1 MYSFLTRIPWHVSRS
16 VLYIEY
22 ILFRV
27 SDSLLS
33 LTQRLLRIL
42 KAVRTPLW
50 RIFPS
55 VYFLPTALWQF
66 GLRSDETVTSQGSRS
81 LATISCSSI
90 SFFLLSANSTQK
102 TLIRGLVGANIFPI
116 FLDWTESHCIVPFWW
131 LGTSQPSRWFY
142 IRSILQ
148 FLSFFYCL
156 IQLSSS
162 LSKVYFDFA

>member
-1 MYSFLTRIPWHVSRS
+1 MSRS
-16 VLYIEY
+16 VLYIDY

-27 SDSLLS
+27 SDPLLS

-42 KAVRTPLW
+42 KAVRTPSEEL
-50 RIFPS
+50 PS
-55 VYFLPTALWQF
+55 SAYFLPTALWLF
-66 GLRSDETVTSQGSRS
+66 GLQSAEIVTSQGSRS

-90 SFFLLSANSTQK
+90 SFLLSANSTQK
-102 TLIRGLVGANIFPI
+102 RLICGFVGANVFPV

-131 LGTSQPSRWFY
+131 LGTSQPSKWFY
-142 IRSILQ
+142 IHSILQ

-156 IQLSSS
+156 IKLSSS